1 MLPLWL
7 MAICIASC
15 SSSDDDN
22 NVEPTPAD
30 TSVQA
35 RIDSI
40 ALPSDDPAL
49 FKFDYDKNKVKNYAI
64 NVRWLWTKTFGRDS
78 VTFDYLQD
86 RIVANMSF
94 LKETGSWGMHAK
106 VKRTAT
112 FYLQGGMIV
121 AASLPLQMHE
131 TLKDSIQ
138 YYYEGGKLSKYTVY
152 EVTPAAAP
160 FFKYEQRLLWND
172 VELTGMTATKD
183 GETIYE
189 TTFTYNDHAFSALLP
204 YMTFDYQL
212 DNDKTYISVLAN
224 MGYFGMLPR
233 HDLSAITIFDK
244 RVHYRHQCQISYNYA
259 ANGLPDS
266 FDYKYVKAFSG
277 YEPETWQ
284 VVVEDGWQTTESQ
297 NITGVRVA
305 WSEAN

>member
-1 MLPLWL
+1 MKRQRNIIRMLPLWL

-138 YYYEGGKLSKYTVY
+138 YYYEGGKLSKYTVCRRVLTRAHRPSRCASVA
-152 EVTPAAAP
+152 EPA
-160 FFKYEQRLLWND
+160 LGSDSGWWC
-172 VELTGMTATKD
+172 
-183 GETIYE
+183 
-189 TTFTYNDHAFSALLP
+189 
-204 YMTFDYQL
+204 
-212 DNDKTYISVLAN
+212 
-224 MGYFGMLPR
+224 
-233 HDLSAITIFDK
+233 K
-244 RVHYRHQCQISYNYA
+244 RQYP
-259 ANGLPDS
+259 L
-266 FDYKYVKAFSG
+266 
-277 YEPETWQ
+277 
-284 VVVEDGWQTTESQ
+284 
-297 NITGVRVA
+297 
-305 WSEAN
+305 